1 MFWVAKTDLRH
12 SGDWHPEIITSIRF
26 RYARESQNPYSHK
39 FHIPK
44 QGCAPVHAEMI
55 REQVGTISRRRGIW
69 WFGVRQD
76 RLRALQPYV
85 CGGLRQNKFLM
96 THTIG
101 VGGCAS
107 TRITQAT
114 LELQPTL
121 GKGKDE
127 RDSSNEAFIEA

>member
-1 MFWVAKTDLRH
+1 
-12 SGDWHPEIITSIRF
+12 
-26 RYARESQNPYSHK
+26 
-39 FHIPK
+39 
-44 QGCAPVHAEMI
+44 
-55 REQVGTISRRRGIW
+55 
-69 WFGVRQD
+69 
-76 RLRALQPYV
+76 
-85 CGGLRQNKFLM
+85 M

-121 GKGKDE
+121 GEGKDE